1 MLDLHS
7 FLVSLYVLVDDWWK
21 LEHSSEPPRA
31 GRPALL
37 TDPEVITLAILAQW
51 PRFRSERDFW
61 RFAWT
66 HLREYF
72 PTLCSQGQFNRRVR
86 ALEPELRALQR
97 SLADELSGPSAV
109 YHVMDT
115 TLIPAIVRVRASRKG
130 LFCGQATFGRSA
142 SKTEWVYG
150 FKVALVVDPG
160 GVITAFG
167 LAAASSE
174 ERPIADA
181 LVASDRHEAYLADKG
196 FTGVEWERRWLE
208 EYGALVAATP
218 YYDSRQASD
227 HRRGDLPTEGLLL
240 CGAPSGEDVGRAT
253 GAPEGQGRS
262 VYLRPANQ
270 RFARPATSSPGEPV
284 DLTYCTSLVLELR
297 QCEVHRHLTLAGW
310 ARRQRALLSR
320 PTPRQRTPITL
331 TGWPFS
337 VRREPKGMVT
347 MRPSRSTRG
356 SR

>member
-1 MLDLHS
+1 MDLDS
-7 FLVSLYVLVDDWWK
+7 FLVSLYVLVDDWWQAVHG
-21 LEHSSEPPRA
+21 LAPRRP

-61 RFAWT
+61 RFAWA
-66 HLREYF
+66 HLRSYF
-72 PTLCSQGQFNRRVR
+72 PKLCSQGQFNRRVR
-86 ALEPELRALQR
+86 ALEPELRALQQ
-97 SLADELSGPSAV
+97 SLAEELSDPSAV
-109 YHVMDT
+109 YRVMDT

-167 LAAASSE
+167 LAAASSD
-174 ERPIADA
+174 ERPIGDA

-218 YYDSRQASD
+218 YDNSRRAWTKADRRWAAGKRQIVEGVIGQLKDFFALER
-227 HRRGDLPTEGLLL
+227 HRAKTLGGLLTRL
-240 CGAPSGEDVGRAT
+240 AAKVAAYTCTQRINDSIGR
-253 GAPEGQGRS
+253 P
-262 VYLRPANQ
+262 
-270 RFARPATSSPGEPV
+270 
-284 DLTYCTSLVLELR
+284 LR
-297 QCEVHRHLTLAGW
+297 QLAD
-310 ARRQRALLSR
+310 LL
-320 PTPRQRTPITL
+320 
-331 TGWPFS
+331 
-337 VRREPKGMVT
+337 V
-347 MRPSRSTRG
+347 
-356 SR
+356 